1 MILYDVGG
9 KSPNYDLRIVTCVA
23 LPQPWHHLYV
33 NIFNMLIFSENVPG
47 SGIPDEMPEVPPPV
61 EGQILYPCAMHGVP
75 EMQWR

>member
-1 MILYDVGG
+1 MPTDCYVRCTPTTLASFICLIY
-9 KSPNYDLRIVTCVA
+9 LTC
-23 LPQPWHHLYV
+23 L
-33 NIFNMLIFSENVPG
+33 FFSENVPG

>member
-1 MILYDVGG
+1 MLIFNML
-9 KSPNYDLRIVTCVA
+9 
-23 LPQPWHHLYV
+23 
-33 NIFNMLIFSENVPG
+33 IFNMLIFSENVPG